1 MRFNPDAYA
10 SHPVLR
16 PNSSDYPSG
25 DIDTELTT
33 AQRGQNLDI
42 AVSFLIGE
50 PAIREKVRLG
60 AAVCCAY
67 VYCGSTCYSETL
79 RAERGSERLF
89 ASVPMEFLNG
99 RVEVHPSIIA
109 VDDVAIPADAA
120 NSEYGDS
127 PIRVPRLRQLAAGTP
142 WHFAIDA
149 IGSVESA
156 FKLQKDSEANLAYG
170 EFEFDADPQDR
181 YIYIRMNPETH
192 SRFIEGARAD
202 APLSTSTVYL
212 AALTSALGY
221 IDKTEGVPDD
231 ESPNGWAT
239 SLRARLTAKRI
250 DLQSVSIGLAAQRLL
265 ENPLT
270 YILREDVQ

>member
-16 PNSSDYPSG
+16 PNSNDYPSG
-25 DIDTELTT
+25 EIDTELTT
-33 AQRGQNLDI
+33 SQDGRNLNI

-50 PAIREKVRLG
+50 PAISEKVRLG

-79 RAERGSERLF
+79 RAEGGSARLS
-89 ASVPMEFLNG
+89 ASIPMEFLNG
-99 RVEVHPSIIA
+99 RVEVHPSVIA
-109 VDDVAIPADAA
+109 VDDVAIPAAAA

-127 PIRVPRLRQLAAGTP
+127 SIRVPRLRQLAAGTP

-149 IGSVESA
+149 IGSLESA
-156 FKLQKDSEANLAYG
+156 FKLRKDSESNLAYG

-181 YIYIRMNPETH
+181 YIFIRMNPETH
-192 SRFIEGARAD
+192 SRFVEGARAD
-202 APLSTSTVYL
+202 APLSMSTVYL

-221 IDKTEGVPDD
+221 IDKTEEVPDD

-239 SLRARLTAKRI
+239 TLRSRLTAKGI
-250 DLQSVSIGLAAQRLL
+250 DLQSVSTGLAAQRLL
-265 ENPLT
+265 ENPLI
-270 YILREDVQ
+270 YILREDD

>member
-1 MRFNPDAYA
+1 MRFNPNAYA

-16 PNSSDYPSG
+16 PNSYDYPSG
-25 DIDTELTT
+25 EIDTALTT
-33 AQRGQNLDI
+33 SRRGQRLDV

-50 PAIREKVRLG
+50 PAISEKVRSG

-67 VYCGSTCYSETL
+67 VYCGSTCYSEML
-79 RAERGSERLF
+79 RAESGSAQLS
-89 ASVPMEFLNG
+89 ASIPMELLNG
-99 RVEVHPSIIA
+99 RVEVHPSVIA

-120 NSEYGDS
+120 NSEYGES
-127 PIRVPRLRQLAAGTP
+127 SIRVPRLRQLAAGTP
-142 WHFAIDA
+142 WHFAVDA
-149 IGSVESA
+149 IGSLESA
-156 FKLQKDSEANLAYG
+156 FKIQKDSESGLAYG

-181 YIYIRMNPETH
+181 YICIRMNPETH
-192 SRFIEGARAD
+192 SRFLEGARAD

-212 AALTSALGY
+212 AALTTALGC
-221 IDKTEGVPDD
+221 IDKTEEVPDD

-239 SLRARLTAKRI
+239 TLRSRLTAKGI

-270 YILREDVQ
+270 YILREDD